1 MEAGVAAAVLGASL
15 LHAAWHALV
24 KSSGDRVVALAG
36 MNLVSGSLALA
47 LIPFVVLPPAPAM
60 LVIAVSVV
68 VHGAYKLA
76 LATLYSG
83 AELSRA
89 YPLARGITPLV
100 AMGLAYALLGDR
112 PRAVGLAGI
121 VVISAGILG
130 LLFERSAVRL
140 SPLKLCA
147 AAGSGIAVAAYSVID
162 AYGVRLTGDWLSFT
176 AWLVACDSGAFVGYA
191 IATRRRQ
198 ALRIWRSSWSRTLV
212 SGLLGS
218 VSFGIFMW
226 ALGRAQVGAV
236 AALRETSILF
246 AALIGVAL
254 LKERMT
260 PVRGVSAALVALGV
274 AALAWFG

>member
-1 MEAGVAAAVLGASL
+1 MEGAVAAAVLGAAL

-24 KSSGDRVVALAG
+24 KTSGDRVVALAG
-36 MNLVSGSLALA
+36 VNLVSGAIAVAL
-47 LIPFVVLPPAPAM
+47 LPFVALPSASAFA
-60 LVIAVSVV
+60 VVAVSVPI
-68 VHGAYKLA
+68 HGAYKLA

-89 YPLARGITPLV
+89 YPLARGVTPIFTAL
-100 AMGLAYALLGDR
+100 LAALLLGDR
-112 PRAVGLAGI
+112 PGPAATAGI
-121 VVISAGILG
+121 VAVSLGVLG
-130 LLFERSAVRL
+130 LLLERGVPPLSAA
-140 SPLKLCA
+140 KIA
-147 AAGSGIAVAAYSVID
+147 AALGAGLAVAVYSVVD
-162 AYGVRLTGDWLSFT
+162 AFGVRLTGDWLGFT
-176 AWLVACDSGAFVGYA
+176 AWLVACDSGLFVSYA
-191 IATRRRQ
+191 IATRRAE
-198 ALRIWRSSWSRTLV
+198 ALRLWRATWGRTLV

-218 VSFGIFMW
+218 VSFGIFLW

-274 AALAWFG
+274 AALAFFR

>member
-1 MEAGVAAAVLGASL
+1 VEAGVAAAVLGASL

-36 MNLVSGSLALA
+36 MNLVSGTVALA
-47 LIPFVVLPPAPAM
+47 LVPFVALPPAPVMA
-60 LVIAVSVV
+60 VIMVSVL

-89 YPLARGITPLV
+89 YPLARGITPIM
-100 AMGLAYALLGDR
+100 AMALGFALLGDR
-112 PRAVGLAGI
+112 PGAVALAGI
-121 VVISAGILG
+121 LVVSAGVLG

-140 SPLKLCA
+140 SPLKLGA
-147 AAGSGIAVAAYSVID
+147 AVGSGTAVAVYSVID
-162 AYGVRLTGDWLSFT
+162 AYGVRLTGDWLGFT
-176 AWLVACDSGAFVGYA
+176 AWLVACDSCAFVVYA
-191 IATRRRQ
+191 IATRRRE
-198 ALRIWRSSWSRTLV
+198 AFRIWRSRWGRTLV
-212 SGLLGS
+212 SGMLGS

-226 ALGRAQVGAV
+226 ALSRAQVGAV

-260 PVRGVSAALVALGV
+260 PARGVSAALVTLGV